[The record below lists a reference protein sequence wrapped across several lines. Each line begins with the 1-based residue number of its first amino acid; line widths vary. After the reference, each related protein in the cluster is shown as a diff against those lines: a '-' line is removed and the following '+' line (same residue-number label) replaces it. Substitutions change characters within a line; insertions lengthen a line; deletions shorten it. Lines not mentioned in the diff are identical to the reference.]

1 MEDIATCTQFSF
13 ELQRVNRKPLIQLCW
28 LFSLVL
34 APTLRMDFFSRG
46 YTALRGE
53 RGQPQSAD
61 ETIEKLAD
69 CLETA
74 TLLEDRRAGVLSLK
88 GLVRDWPEVNKD
100 SAIDISNANIC
111 YLPIGSW
118 K

>member
-1 MEDIATCTQFSF
+1 
-13 ELQRVNRKPLIQLCW
+13 
-28 LFSLVL
+28 
-34 APTLRMDFFSRG
+34 MDFFSRG

-88 GLVRDWPEVNKD
+88 GLVRDWPEVKTKILCINMVYVTK
-100 SAIDISNANIC
+100 SRN
-111 YLPIGSW
+111 
-118 K
+118 

>member
-1 MEDIATCTQFSF
+1 
-13 ELQRVNRKPLIQLCW
+13 
-28 LFSLVL
+28 
-34 APTLRMDFFSRG
+34 MDFFSRG
-46 YTALRGE
+46 YTALRGD

-88 GLVRDWPEVNKD
+88 GLVRDWPEVSYTLAYNLVLM
-100 SAIDISNANIC
+100 
-111 YLPIGSW
+111 YFVGGW

>member
-1 MEDIATCTQFSF
+1 
-13 ELQRVNRKPLIQLCW
+13 
-28 LFSLVL
+28 
-34 APTLRMDFFSRG
+34 MDFFSRG

-53 RGQPQSAD
+53 RGQTQSAD

-88 GLVRDWPEVNKD
+88 GLVRDWPEVHFFRFCFLNKTT
-100 SAIDISNANIC
+100 N
-111 YLPIGSW
+111 
-118 K
+118 

>member
-1 MEDIATCTQFSF
+1 MN
-13 ELQRVNRKPLIQLCW
+13 RVFPLGNVVLLIPETLLRNFCNP
-28 LFSLVL
+28 FSLL
-34 APTLRMDFFSRG
+34 LQFFGMDFFSRG

-88 GLVRDWPEVNKD
+88 GLVRDWPEV
-100 SAIDISNANIC
+100 AFRQTE
-111 YLPIGSW
+111 
-118 K
+118 

>member
-1 MEDIATCTQFSF
+1 
-13 ELQRVNRKPLIQLCW
+13 
-28 LFSLVL
+28 
-34 APTLRMDFFSRG
+34 MDFFSRG

-53 RGQPQSAD
+53 KGQTQSAD

-88 GLVRDWPEVNKD
+88 GLVRDWPEVK
-100 SAIDISNANIC
+100 IKKVFTTQTFFRI
-111 YLPIGSW
+111 LKVKVIGSRKQKFSW
-118 K
+118 FN

>member
-1 MEDIATCTQFSF
+1 
-13 ELQRVNRKPLIQLCW
+13 
-28 LFSLVL
+28 
-34 APTLRMDFFSRG
+34 MDFFSRG

-53 RGQPQSAD
+53 RGQTQSAD

-88 GLVRDWPEVNKD
+88 GLVRDWPEVSFYIIQGIYQPLILLFTTRKLEIK
-100 SAIDISNANIC
+100 AF
-111 YLPIGSW
+111 LV
-118 K
+118 

>member
-1 MEDIATCTQFSF
+1 
-13 ELQRVNRKPLIQLCW
+13 
-28 LFSLVL
+28 
-34 APTLRMDFFSRG
+34 MDFFSRG

-53 RGQPQSAD
+53 RGQLQSAD

-88 GLVRDWPEVNKD
+88 GLVRDWPEVQY
-100 SAIDISNANIC
+100 NIQTHN
-111 YLPIGSW
+111 LRNILIFFNMTGSR

>member
-1 MEDIATCTQFSF
+1 MER
-13 ELQRVNRKPLIQLCW
+13 RVKIIKGLT
-28 LFSLVL
+28 LFFCFRYLH
-34 APTLRMDFFSRG
+34 MDFFSRG

-53 RGQPQSAD
+53 RGQTQSAD

-88 GLVRDWPEVNKD
+88 GLVRDWPEVHFFRFCFLNKTT
-100 SAIDISNANIC
+100 N
-111 YLPIGSW
+111 
-118 K
+118 

>member
-1 MEDIATCTQFSF
+1 
-13 ELQRVNRKPLIQLCW
+13 
-28 LFSLVL
+28 
-34 APTLRMDFFSRG
+34 MDFFSRG

-88 GLVRDWPEVNKD
+88 GLVRDWPEVGYLNAE
-100 SAIDISNANIC
+100 SARLINE
-111 YLPIGSW
+111 PINLR
-118 K
+118 KLEIKAFQV

>member
-1 MEDIATCTQFSF
+1 
-13 ELQRVNRKPLIQLCW
+13 
-28 LFSLVL
+28 
-34 APTLRMDFFSRG
+34 MDFFSRG

-88 GLVRDWPEVNKD
+88 GLVRDWPEVSNN
-100 SAIDISNANIC
+100 ISLCINPSSYFCLFIFMHR
-111 YLPIGSW
+111 

>member
-1 MEDIATCTQFSF
+1 
-13 ELQRVNRKPLIQLCW
+13 
-28 LFSLVL
+28 
-34 APTLRMDFFSRG
+34 MDFFSRG

-88 GLVRDWPEVNKD
+88 GLVRDWPEVVTLYKQSLYMNPLFLLFIVFVHRK
-100 SAIDISNANIC
+100 
-111 YLPIGSW
+111 
-118 K
+118 

>member
-1 MEDIATCTQFSF
+1 
-13 ELQRVNRKPLIQLCW
+13 
-28 LFSLVL
+28 
-34 APTLRMDFFSRG
+34 MDFFSRG

-88 GLVRDWPEVNKD
+88 GLVRDWPEVHIFFN
-100 SAIDISNANIC
+100 
-111 YLPIGSW
+111 YLLIYQLLTHVSLYAR
-118 K
+118 KLEIKAFLA

>member
-1 MEDIATCTQFSF
+1 
-13 ELQRVNRKPLIQLCW
+13 
-28 LFSLVL
+28 
-34 APTLRMDFFSRG
+34 MDFFSRG

-88 GLVRDWPEVNKD
+88 GLVRDWPEV
-100 SAIDISNANIC
+100 ISI
-111 YLPIGSW
+111 LIKQLLFFLIHVVGSG

>member
-1 MEDIATCTQFSF
+1 
-13 ELQRVNRKPLIQLCW
+13 
-28 LFSLVL
+28 
-34 APTLRMDFFSRG
+34 MDFFSRG
-46 YTALRGE
+46 YIALRGD

-88 GLVRDWPEVNKD
+88 GLVRDWPEVCALLPL
-100 SAIDISNANIC
+100 SFEGQESNSLFLC
-111 YLPIGSW
+111 DIGSW
-118 K
+118 KQKFPWFN

>member
-1 MEDIATCTQFSF
+1 
-13 ELQRVNRKPLIQLCW
+13 
-28 LFSLVL
+28 
-34 APTLRMDFFSRG
+34 MDFFSRG

-53 RGQPQSAD
+53 KGQTQSAD

-88 GLVRDWPEVNKD
+88 GLVRDWPEVKKKVFFLRK
-100 SAIDISNANIC
+100 SFFFGI
-111 YLPIGSW
+111 LKVKVIGSRKQKFPW
-118 K
+118 FN